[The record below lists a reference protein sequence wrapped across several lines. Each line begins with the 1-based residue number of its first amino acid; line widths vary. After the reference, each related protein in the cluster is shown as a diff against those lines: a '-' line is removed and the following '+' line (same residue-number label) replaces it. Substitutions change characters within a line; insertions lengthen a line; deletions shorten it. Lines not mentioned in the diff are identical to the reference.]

1 MFPSNFLFLFQ
12 LRHRCCPRIMPLVTR
27 SRPYTS
33 VTKEAQQH
41 SVAHTSD
48 RIRLFV
54 EEHRI
59 R

>member
-1 MFPSNFLFLFQ
+1 MDT
-12 LRHRCCPRIMPLVTR
+12 LRRVT
-27 SRPYTS
+27 SS
-33 VTKEAQQH
+33 AVVKEAQKH
-41 SVAHTSD
+41 SVAHTRD

>member
-1 MFPSNFLFLFQ
+1 
-12 LRHRCCPRIMPLVTR
+12 LRRVLASEV
-27 SRPYTS
+27 
-33 VTKEAQQH
+33 VKEAQQH

-48 RIRLFV
+48 RLRLIV